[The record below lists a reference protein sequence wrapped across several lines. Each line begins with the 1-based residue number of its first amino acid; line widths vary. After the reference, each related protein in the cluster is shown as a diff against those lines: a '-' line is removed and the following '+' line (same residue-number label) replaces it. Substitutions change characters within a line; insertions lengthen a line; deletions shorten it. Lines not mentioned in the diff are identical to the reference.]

1 MFRRKANQP
10 APGPAQPAWRER
22 FDRSRDLIGT
32 QSPPPWMLE
41 RLDALDHQ
49 LVAAEADHD
58 RIGAALAQLDL
69 DRATRELKDALRVQG
84 SHPSPESERLV
95 AALQARYESIHDLMN
110 KQTAI
115 RRGIDA
121 ALVDV
126 ELLAARSVELGASAD
141 RWQLD
146 ATAEQLR
153 IDLDALE
160 LARREL
166 ADL

>member
-1 MFRRKANQP
+1 VFRRKANP
-10 APGPAQPAWRER
+10 SSPDPAQPEWRER
-22 FDRSRDLIGT
+22 FDRSRDLIRA
-32 QSPPPWMLE
+32 QSPPPWMID
-41 RLDALDHQ
+41 RLDALDGQ

-58 RIGAALAQLDL
+58 RIGAALVQLDL
-69 DRATRELKDALRVQG
+69 DRATRELKDALRSQG
-84 SHPSPESERLV
+84 PHPAPESERLI
-95 AALQARYESIHDLMN
+95 AALQARYESIHELTN
-110 KQTAI
+110 KRAAI

-121 ALVDV
+121 AIIDI

-153 IDLDALE
+153 LDLDALA

>member
-1 MFRRKANQP
+1 VFRRKANP
-10 APGPAQPAWRER
+10 PSPGPTQPAWRER
-22 FDRSRDLIGT
+22 FDRSRELIRA
-32 QSPPPWMLE
+32 QSPPPWMID

-49 LVAAEADHD
+49 LLAAEADHD
-58 RIGAALAQLDL
+58 RIGTALGQLDL
-69 DRATRELKDALRVQG
+69 DRATRELKDALRSQG
-84 SHPSPESERLV
+84 PHPAPESERLI
-95 AALQARYESIHDLMN
+95 AALQARYESIHDLFN
-110 KQTAI
+110 KQAAI

-121 ALVDV
+121 TIVDV

-153 IDLDALE
+153 FDLEALA